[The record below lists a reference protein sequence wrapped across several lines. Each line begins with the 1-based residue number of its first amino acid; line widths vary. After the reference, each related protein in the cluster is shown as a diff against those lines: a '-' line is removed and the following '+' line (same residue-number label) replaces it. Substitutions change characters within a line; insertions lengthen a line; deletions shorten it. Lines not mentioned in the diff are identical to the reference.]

1 MDSRIA
7 LANGTTLRFTNAE
20 GGAVSYTIA
29 KEIGRGGS
37 CIVYDATYETNTGD
51 IKHVRIKECYPYKLR
66 IERTAQGCL
75 QAVSDDA
82 ALFAKAQQKFRS
94 DFSLGIGLFYSDGLF
109 DALTNTIDIY
119 SGYGTVYLASEYSA
133 ENTLASYRPKDLK
146 SCISI
151 VKQVACILQKIHDK
165 GYLYLDIKP
174 ENVLVI
180 DSYTTRVQLFDLDSL
195 IPMALIHSRNKS
207 AFNRVRLS
215 YTRGF
220 AAIELQTAKLRR
232 LGAHT
237 DVYGVGALLFW
248 LLFGRTPT
256 THDCEHNAE
265 FDYSQ
270 TTYAD
275 SDYQD
280 RLYFALTEFFHNAL
294 AIFCLD
300 RFQNMR
306 QAVDALEKIEALADN
321 SKPYIRSTEIIAPE
335 IFVGRKNEL
344 DILCRWI
351 EESESK
357 CIFVTGMGGI
367 GKSTLVRSALSRC
380 KPSLNSILYLSF
392 DESLPKTISDDRYA
406 FINTVSKSDTE
417 SSVDYYERK
426 LREFSKIAAITKT
439 VLVIDNYPGELN
451 NDVRDILN
459 VGWRV
464 IFISRKQPASSD
476 FSVLPITAIS
486 EISELHSLFEQNVKK
501 EIQQADIPYID
512 NIIAKAAGHTLTV
525 ELIAKQIAS
534 SYLTIA
540 EASALVDK
548 YGFSGIASERVVFCK
563 DNIEHSETIR
573 SIITALF
580 KADCLSE
587 SMKGILKT
595 MSLIGDMGVDIIL
608 FQSMVEIETV
618 DEINALI
625 RDGWI
630 QLSGGSI
637 SLHPVMKE
645 TIHCWEWSDGAKRYV
660 TLLMKYL
667 FRKLR
672 IEGHKEDYPKML
684 SRIIERNKEQ
694 LQKRPKLGKWF
705 EKLTDRKG
713 AIGETV
719 RERYARTDTG
729 EPSDREKVALLVSLA
744 EGVLNNCKR
753 EPFLLETDIYLDL
766 LYCTVQNMPRY
777 REDFILDRA
786 EELIHSPKCHN
797 GIAIMKLY
805 GYILGVYLERK
816 DFGVADEKLREAGQ
830 TANRFGSSYVYALYY
845 DMLSDYYDY
854 VLGGAYVPQDPDEEL
869 ILHKLIN
876 ATNKTISYSRRTRN
890 PEGKQLLA
898 KNLLVK
904 ATILI
909 RNSTCRKKQIDRLI
923 DEARK
928 IIVAETQ
935 PYAEVRSIYYMV
947 CAWYF
952 TLVAPLL
959 ECTEDFMAKASEIS
973 ARISPTDLD
982 EIDCITI
989 PCADMYCLWNCYDRS
1004 AKLLLDAVDICERNE
1019 PVIPYIRKKLELY
1032 GYLLDVCREWGRFD
1046 LCRAV
1051 ISEIDAL
1058 NDKYSSMGIH
1068 KEISD
1073 ELRNYITSTEQ
1084 N

>member
-7 LANGTTLRFTNAE
+7 LANGATLRFTNAE
-20 GGAVSYTIA
+20 GGSVAYTIA

-51 IKHVRIKECYPYKLR
+51 IKHVRIKECYPCKLR
-66 IERTAQGCL
+66 IKRTVQGYL
-75 QAVSDDA
+75 QVMGDDA
-82 ALFAKAQQKFRS
+82 AHFEKAQQTFRS
-94 DFSLGIGLFYSDGLF
+94 DFSLGNGLFYSGGLF

-119 SGYGTVYLASEYSA
+119 SGYGTVYLASEFST

-151 VKQVACILQKIHDK
+151 VKQVACILQKIHDE
-165 GYLYLDIKP
+165 GYLYLDVKP
-174 ENVLVI
+174 DNILVV

-195 IPMALIHSRNKS
+195 IPMALIHSCDKS
-207 AFNRVRLS
+207 TFNGVRLS

-248 LLFGRTPT
+248 LLFGRAPT
-256 THDCEHNAE
+256 MQDSEHNAE

-270 TTYAD
+270 TIYAD
-275 SDYQD
+275 SEHQD

-294 AIFCLD
+294 AVFCMD
-300 RFQNMR
+300 RFQSMR
-306 QAVDALEKIEALADN
+306 LVVDALEKIEVLADN

-351 EESESK
+351 DESESK

-367 GKSTLVRSALSRC
+367 GKSTLVRFALSKC
-380 KPSLNSILYLSF
+380 KPCLDSILYLSF
-392 DESLPKTISDDRYA
+392 DESLPKTISDDRQA
-406 FINTVSKSDTE
+406 FINTVTKSDTE
-417 SSVDYYERK
+417 SSADYYERK

-451 NDVRDILN
+451 IDLQDILN
-459 VGWRV
+459 VGWKV
-464 IFISRKQPASSD
+464 VFISRKEPASGD
-476 FSVLPITAIS
+476 HSVLTITAMS
-486 EISELHSLFEQNVKK
+486 ERSELHSLFEQNVKR
-501 EIQQADIPYID
+501 EIQQAEIPYID
-512 NIIAKAAGHTLTV
+512 NIITKAAGHTLTV
-525 ELIAKQIAS
+525 VLIAKQIAS

-540 EASALVDK
+540 EASALVDE
-548 YGFSGIASERVVFCK
+548 YGFSGIASEKVVFCK
-563 DNIEHSETIR
+563 DNIEHTETIR
-573 SIITALF
+573 GIITALF
-580 KADCLSE
+580 KADRLSE
-587 SMKGILKT
+587 SMKDILKT
-595 MSLIGDMGVDIIL
+595 MSLIGGTGVDIL
-608 FQSMVEIETV
+608 MFQSMVEIETV

-630 QLSGGSI
+630 QLSGRSI
-637 SLHPVMKE
+637 SLHPVIKE
-645 TIHCWEWSDGAKRYV
+645 TIQCWEWSDGAKQYATR
-660 TLLMKYL
+660 LLEYL
-667 FRKLR
+667 FRELR
-672 IEGHKEDYPKML
+672 IEGHKEDYPKKL
-684 SRIIERNKEQ
+684 SQIIEHNNEQ
-694 LQKRPKLGKWF
+694 FQEHPKFGKWF
-705 EKLTDRKG
+705 EKLTDKKG
-713 AIGETV
+713 VIGETV
-719 RERYARTDTG
+719 RDRYARTDTL
-729 EPSDREKVALLVSLA
+729 EPTDRERVALLVSLA

-753 EPFLLETDIYLDL
+753 EPFLLETDLYLDL

-786 EELIHSPKCHN
+786 EELIRSPKCQN
-797 GIAIMKLY
+797 EIAIMKLY

-816 DFGVADEKLREAGQ
+816 DFGAADEKLREAGQ
-830 TANRFGSSYVYALYY
+830 TAKRFGSSYVYALYH

-854 VLGGAYVPQDPDEEL
+854 VLGGAYVPRDTDEEL

-876 ATNKTISYSRRTRN
+876 AINKTISYSRRTKK

-904 ATILI
+904 ATIII
-909 RNSTCRKKQIDRLI
+909 RNSPGRKKQIDRLI

-935 PYAEVRSIYYMV
+935 SYSEVRSIYYMV

-952 TLVAPLL
+952 TLVAPSL

-989 PCADMYCLWNCYDRS
+989 PCADMYCLWECYDRS
-1004 AKLLLDAVDICERNE
+1004 AKLLLDAVELCERNE

-1032 GYLLDVCREWGRFD
+1032 GYLLDVCCEWGRFD
-1046 LCRAV
+1046 LCRAI
-1051 ISEIDAL
+1051 ISEIDTQ
-1058 NDKYSSMGIH
+1058 NDKYRSIGIH
-1068 KEISD
+1068 KEISE
-1073 ELRNYITSTEQ
+1073 ELRDHIALSE
-1084 N
+1084 

>member
-7 LANGTTLRFTNAE
+7 LANGAMLRFTNAE
-20 GGAVSYTIA
+20 GGAVAYMIA

-51 IKHVRIKECYPYKLR
+51 IKHVRIKECYPCKLR
-66 IERTAQGCL
+66 IKRTVQGYL
-75 QAVSDDA
+75 QAMGDDA
-82 ALFAKAQQKFRS
+82 AHFEKAQQTFRS
-94 DFSLGIGLFYSDGLF
+94 DFSLGNGLFYSGGLF

-119 SGYGTVYLASEYSA
+119 SGYGTVYLASEFST

-151 VKQVACILQKIHDK
+151 VKQVACILQKIHDE
-165 GYLYLDIKP
+165 GYLYLDVKP
-174 ENVLVI
+174 DNILVV

-195 IPMALIHSRNKS
+195 IPMALIHSCDKS
-207 AFNRVRLS
+207 TYNGVRLS

-220 AAIELQTAKLRR
+220 AAIELQTAKFRR

-248 LLFGRTPT
+248 LLFGRAPT
-256 THDCEHNAE
+256 TQDSEHNAE

-270 TTYAD
+270 TIYAD
-275 SDYQD
+275 SEHQD

-294 AIFCLD
+294 AVFCMD
-300 RFQNMR
+300 RFQSMR
-306 QAVDALEKIEALADN
+306 LVVDSLEKIEVLADN
-321 SKPYIRSTEIIAPE
+321 SKPYIRSTEIISPE

-344 DILCRWI
+344 DILCRWV

-367 GKSTLVRSALSRC
+367 GKSTLVRFALSKGNPC
-380 KPSLNSILYLSF
+380 LDSILYLSF
-392 DESLPKTISDDRYA
+392 DESLPKTISDDRQA
-406 FINTVSKSDTE
+406 FINTVTKSDTE
-417 SSVDYYERK
+417 SSADYYERK

-451 NDVRDILN
+451 IDLQDILN
-459 VGWRV
+459 VGWKV
-464 IFISRKQPASSD
+464 VFISRKEPASGD
-476 FSVLPITAIS
+476 NSVLTITAMS
-486 EISELHSLFEQNVKK
+486 ERSELHSLFEQNVKK
-501 EIQQADIPYID
+501 EIQQAEIPYID
-512 NIIAKAAGHTLTV
+512 NIIKKAAGHTLTV

-540 EASALVDK
+540 EASALVDE
-548 YGFSGIASERVVFCK
+548 YGFSGIASEKVVFCK
-563 DNIEHSETIR
+563 DNIEHTETIR
-573 SIITALF
+573 GIITALF
-580 KADCLSE
+580 KADRLSE
-587 SMKGILKT
+587 IMKDILKT
-595 MSLIGDMGVDIIL
+595 MSLIGGTGVDIL
-608 FQSMVEIETV
+608 MFQSMVEIETV

-630 QLSGGSI
+630 QLSGRSI
-637 SLHPVMKE
+637 SLHPVIKE
-645 TIHCWEWSDGAKRYV
+645 TIHCWEWSDGAKQYATR
-660 TLLMKYL
+660 LLEYL
-667 FRKLR
+667 FRELR
-672 IEGHKEDYPKML
+672 IEGHKEDYPKKL
-684 SRIIERNKEQ
+684 SQIIEHNNEQ
-694 LQKRPKLGKWF
+694 FQEHPKFGKWF
-705 EKLTDRKG
+705 EKLTDKKRV
-713 AIGETV
+713 IVETV
-719 RERYARTDTG
+719 RDRYARTDTV
-729 EPSDREKVALLVSLA
+729 EPTDRERVALLVSLA

-753 EPFLLETDIYLDL
+753 EPLFLETDLYLDL

-786 EELIHSPKCHN
+786 EELIRSPKCQN
-797 GIAIMKLY
+797 EIAIMKLY

-816 DFGVADEKLREAGQ
+816 DFGAADEKLREAGQ
-830 TANRFGSSYVYALYY
+830 TAKRFGSSYVYALYH

-876 ATNKTISYSRRTRN
+876 AINKTISYSRRTKN

-904 ATILI
+904 ATIII
-909 RNSTCRKKQIDRLI
+909 RNSPGRKKQIDRLI

-935 PYAEVRSIYYMV
+935 SYSEVRSIYYMV

-952 TLVAPLL
+952 TLVAPSL

-973 ARISPTDLD
+973 ARSSPTDLD

-989 PCADMYCLWNCYDRS
+989 PCADMYCLWECYDRS
-1004 AKLLLDAVDICERNE
+1004 AKLILDAVDICERNE

-1032 GYLLDVCREWGRFD
+1032 GYLLDVCCEWGRFD
-1046 LCRAV
+1046 LCMAI
-1051 ISEIDAL
+1051 ISEIDTQ
-1058 NDKYSSMGIH
+1058 NDKYRSIGIH
-1068 KEISD
+1068 KEISE
-1073 ELRNYITSTEQ
+1073 ELRDHIALSE
-1084 N
+1084 